1 MFFTL
6 KNKFWIDS
14 CTYFT
19 VWELWIQI
27 FNTENSYSSFRV
39 NACYLLATVLCVC
52 VCVCVCMLYL
62 NLTIAQGASYYYYV
76 TKRSTWK

>member
-6 KNKFWIDS
+6 KNKFWVDS

-19 VWELWIQI
+19 VWELWIQV

-39 NACYLLATVLCVC
+39 NACYLLATVFFL
-52 VCVCVCMLYL
+52 CVCVCMLYL